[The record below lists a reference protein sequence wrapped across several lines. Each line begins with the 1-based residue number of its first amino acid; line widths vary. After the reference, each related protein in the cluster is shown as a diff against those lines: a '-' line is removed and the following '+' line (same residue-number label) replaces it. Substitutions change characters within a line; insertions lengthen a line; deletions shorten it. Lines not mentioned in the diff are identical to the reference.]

1 MKVRINLDT
10 DSAAARL
17 VALAETLKEPVYL
30 IDGARKCVSAKSLL
44 GALCAKFDF
53 NEIWLE
59 CEGEH
64 YFLFKDFIIEE

>member
-1 MKVRINLDT
+1 MRVRINLDT
-10 DSAAARL
+10 DTAAARL
-17 VALAETLKEPVYL
+17 VALAETLQEPVYL
-30 IDGARKCVSAKSLL
+30 IDGSHMCVSAKSLL

-64 YFLFKDFIIEE
+64 YFLFKEFIVEE